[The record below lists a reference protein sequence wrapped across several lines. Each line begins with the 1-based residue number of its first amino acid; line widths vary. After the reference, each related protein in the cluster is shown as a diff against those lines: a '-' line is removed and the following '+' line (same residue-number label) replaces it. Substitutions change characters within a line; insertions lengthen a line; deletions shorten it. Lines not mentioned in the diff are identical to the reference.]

1 MRTIKSLITNQRS
14 DGLLGLARLEGLEPP
29 TGCLEGSCS
38 IRLSYRRRVLQFF
51 PAKVTCW
58 QRCG

>member
-29 TGCLEGSCS
+29 TGCLEGTALVAWMVPDMC
-38 IRLSYRRRVLQFF
+38 F
-51 PAKVTCW
+51 
-58 QRCG
+58 RCL